1 MNHGTAIVSI
11 TQPAQHSRPLPD
23 GEAQP
28 RIVFDGV
35 RIVYRSEGLP
45 PVLAVEHVDLT
56 IADGEFV
63 SIVGPSGCGKTTLL
77 KALIGLLKPAAGEIR
92 LDGEPVAGIPR
103 QAGLMF
109 QSDTLLPWAR
119 VVENVTIGLTLR
131 GVPKA
136 EHDDR
141 ARQLLRMVGLAGFE
155 RHFPSALSGGMRK
168 RVQLARILAYDPE
181 VLLMDEPFGALD
193 AQTKIVV
200 GRQFLEIWHGLR
212 KSVIFV
218 THDLEEA
225 IALSDRVV
233 VMTQRPG
240 RIKSEHRVTLARPR
254 DFYEVRMTDEFR
266 RIQQVIWRDLAAEVD
281 SSQWT

>member
-1 MNHGTAIVSI
+1 MSLTR
-11 TQPAQHSRPLPD
+11 PAETSPAS
-23 GEAQP
+23 GSAEP

-35 RIVYRSEGLP
+35 QIVYRPEAQP
-45 PVLAVEHVDLT
+45 PVLAVERVDLAV
-56 IADGEFV
+56 ADGELV

-77 KALIGLLKPAAGEIR
+77 KALSGLLRPTAGEVR
-92 LDGEPVAGIPR
+92 LDGQPVTDIPR

-109 QSDTLLPWAR
+109 QADTLLPWFR
-119 VVENVTIGLTLR
+119 VVDNVVIGLKLR
-131 GVPKA
+131 GVPRA

-141 ARQLLRMVGLAGFE
+141 AHQLLKLVGLAGFE
-155 RHFPSALSGGMRK
+155 YRYPSALSGGMRK
-168 RVQLARILAYDPE
+168 RVQLARILAYDPQ

-193 AQTKIVV
+193 AQTKIVL
-200 GRQFLEIWHGLR
+200 GRQFLEIWQQLR
-212 KSVIFV
+212 KSVVFV

-240 RIKSEHRVTLARPR
+240 RIKSAHRITLDRPR

-266 RIQQVIWRDLAAEVD
+266 RIHQRIWRDLAAEVD
-281 SSQWT
+281 SSTWH